1 MPNLIKHAA
10 VVNDEW
16 SVLDKAEAPAE
27 QVVPTGK
34 VIIPLSTWLAQREQL
49 QARAPEQTGVW
60 LDSDE
65 EPDTISPDLGRFSVI
80 AVNFP
85 KFADGRGYSI
95 ARILREQLHYTG
107 ELRAIGDVLMD
118 QLFFMKRCGFDA
130 FAVRADRDAEKALAG
145 LADFS
150 VTYQASVDQPE
161 PLFRRRMH

>member
-1 MPNLIKHAA
+1 MPNLIKNAA
-10 VVNDEW
+10 VVADDW
-16 SVLDKAEAPAE
+16 TVLDKADAPAE
-27 QVVPTGK
+27 QTVPTGK

-49 QARAPEQTGVW
+49 LARAPEQTGVW

-65 EPDTISPDLGRFSVI
+65 EPDAIGADLSHFNVI

-145 LADFS
+145 LTDFS

>member
-1 MPNLIKHAA
+1 MPNLIKNAA
-10 VVNDEW
+10 VVADDW
-16 SVLDKAEAPAE
+16 TVLDKAEAPAE

-49 QARAPEQTGVW
+49 LARAPEQTGVW

-65 EPDTISPDLGRFSVI
+65 EPDTIGADLSHFSVI

-95 ARILREQLHYTG
+95 ARILREQLHYAG